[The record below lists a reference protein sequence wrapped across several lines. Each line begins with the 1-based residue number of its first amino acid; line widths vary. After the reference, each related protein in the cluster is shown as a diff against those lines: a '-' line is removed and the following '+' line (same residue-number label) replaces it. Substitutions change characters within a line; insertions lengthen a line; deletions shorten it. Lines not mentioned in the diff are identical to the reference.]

1 MDDRPVLPS
10 DHWQEPDFLLADI
23 VSFMANKLE
32 VGLGITLMCR
42 GAVYTG
48 TLVGER
54 EFLRQANDLLKTL
67 VRDSLPGASRA
78 ELKEVDSAFIYDRLF
93 EDQYVDPNAP
103 DDEAADAYHP
113 QPIRFLHLQDPVI
126 IYPGST
132 ISFTESALPIMRI
145 RLTEI
150 DGWMMGRITIFA
162 PEHRDRGGMPDSGF
176 IQ

>member
-1 MDDRPVLPS
+1 M
-10 DHWQEPDFLLADI
+10 LADI

-54 EFLRQANDLLKTL
+54 EFLRQANDLLKAL
-67 VRDSLPGASRA
+67 VRDSLPSASRA
-78 ELKEVDSAFIYDRLF
+78 DLREVDAAFIYDQLF
-93 EDQYVDPNAP
+93 EDQY
-103 DDEAADAYHP
+103 ADSDVSGDQATDASRS
-113 QPIRFLHLQDPVI
+113 QPIRFLHLQSPVI

-162 PEHRDRGGMPDSGF
+162 PEHRDRSGMPDSGF